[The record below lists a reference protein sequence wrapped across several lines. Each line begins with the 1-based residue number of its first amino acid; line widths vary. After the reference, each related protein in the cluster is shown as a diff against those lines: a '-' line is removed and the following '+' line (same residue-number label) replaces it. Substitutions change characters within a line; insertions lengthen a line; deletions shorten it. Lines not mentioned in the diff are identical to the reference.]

1 MLSKKVGVALAF
13 VASEALGLEMGWL
26 YFRLFVKT
34 IPPLSMSSVN
44 SAAAQAA
51 CLTYGALAG
60 IVIFLWTLLAVFL
73 ARFFKRPGRKP
84 AL

>member
-1 MLSKKVGVALAF
+1 MLSKKAGVVLALL
-13 VASEALGLEMGWL
+13 ASEALGLEMGWL
-26 YFRLFVKT
+26 YYNLFVNT
-34 IPPLSMSSVN
+34 VPPLSMSTFN

-73 ARFFKRPGRKP
+73 ARFFKRSGDQP
-84 AL
+84 AV

>member
-26 YFRLFVKT
+26 YYSLFLKT
-34 IPPLSMSSVN
+34 VPPLSMSSVN
-44 SAAAQAA
+44 SSATQAA

-60 IVIFLWTLLAVFL
+60 VAIFLWTMLAVFL
-73 ARFFKRPGRKP
+73 ARFFNRPGRKP